1 MTQAPGP
8 GPGFTAPGG
17 SCYRH
22 PERTTGISCQRCKR
36 PICGECMNP
45 ASVGFQCP
53 KCVTSGRAGVRQPRS
68 AFGAVLRPGSGNTT
82 YLLMGALGAVW
93 LLGLVSRGIV
103 TRMLIMSSELVA
115 LGEFWRLFTAA
126 LTSSGLFAT
135 LMNLLVLWIAGR
147 TIESELGRW
156 RMLALFFASGLG
168 GTTLLFLL
176 APSAAFGF
184 GGSAAVIGLLAANS
198 IFKYKAREDVR
209 ADIGLFLLLI
219 GFSVLVGFYSFGWL
233 ILVGGLLVGALVGA
247 VLAYAPRENRSTVQV
262 VGLLGVMLL
271 CLAAVTAKL
280 VLF

>member
-1 MTQAPGP
+1 MTQPPGA
-8 GPGFTAPGG
+8 GPGFTAPDSV

-22 PERTTGISCQRCKR
+22 PERMTGISCQRCKR

-53 KCVTSGRAGVRQPRS
+53 KCVTSGKAGVRQPRT
-68 AFGAVLRPGSGNTT
+68 AFGAVLQPGSGNTT
-82 YLLMGALGAVW
+82 YLLMGVLGAIWV
-93 LLGLVSRGIV
+93 LNLVTRGLVNSLL
-103 TRMLIMSSELVA
+103 MMSSELVA
-115 LGEFWRLFTAA
+115 LGEFWRLFTGA
-126 LTSSGLFAT
+126 LTSGGLFGT

-147 TIESELGRW
+147 TMESELGRW

-168 GTTLLFLL
+168 GTTLLFVL
-176 APSAAFGF
+176 APPAAFGF
-184 GGSAAVIGLLAANS
+184 AGSAAVIGLLAANS
-198 IFKYKAREDVR
+198 IFKYKQREDVR
-209 ADIGLFLLLI
+209 ADVGLFLLLI

-247 VLAYAPRENRSTVQV
+247 VLAYAPRDSGPVQV
-262 VGLLGVMLL
+262 VGLLGVMVL